1 MFMSLFLIASGV
13 FYGVLCVFSIVT
25 GCIYMS
31 GKRQLNPLELSD
43 SFVAKLDT
51 PEKMSAFAKKMGFV
65 TFIVGI
71 VQGITSYSI
80 LVGRSPVCWW
90 IAFGFYLFSICS
102 VLFKLKGKISS
113 FPLLKLVCY
122 TVIFIVLVLS
132 STRALYF

>member
-1 MFMSLFLIASGV
+1 MSLFLIASGV

-65 TFIVGI
+65 TVIVGI

-80 LVGRSPVCWW
+80 LVVRSPVCWW
-90 IAFGFYLFSICS
+90 IAFGFNLFSICS

>member
-80 LVGRSPVCWW
+80 LVGRSTVCWW
-90 IAFGFYLFSICS
+90 IAFGFNLFSICS

>member
-1 MFMSLFLIASGV
+1 MSLFLIASGV

-80 LVGRSPVCWW
+80 LVGRSTVCWW
-90 IAFGFYLFSICS
+90 IAFGFNLFSICS

>member
-25 GCIYMS
+25 GCIYIS

-80 LVGRSPVCWW
+80 LGGRSPVCWW
-90 IAFGFYLFSICS
+90 IAFGFNLFSICS

>member
-80 LVGRSPVCWW
+80 LGGRSTVCWW
-90 IAFGFYLFSICS
+90 IAFGFNLFSICS